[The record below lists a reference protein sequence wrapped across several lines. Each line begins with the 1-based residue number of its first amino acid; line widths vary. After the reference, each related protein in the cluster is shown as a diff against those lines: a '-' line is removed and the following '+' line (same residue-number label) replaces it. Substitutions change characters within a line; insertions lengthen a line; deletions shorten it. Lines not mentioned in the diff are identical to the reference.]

1 MKRIVCAA
9 TLTAVALLA
18 VGCRRPLPEP
28 SESVPYAAPA
38 ATNLRSVPA
47 DAPAPVTG
55 ESTAPAE
62 VVVTPPAPAEET
74 GLPAAEEAEE
84 ADAPNAE
91 NTAGEPEKPGVLGAI
106 GRALRKSV
114 VGDKKKDL
122 DEARPFRP

>member
-74 GLPAAEEAEE
+74 GLPASEE